1 MTMVDRRGCHE
12 IKEKKESEYVTV
24 DVEVRICELQ
34 KRETRSLFL
43 YELEIPMMQE

>member
-34 KRETRSLFL
+34 KRESRSLFL
-43 YELEIPMMQE
+43 YKTQDPDDAK